1 MIRQP
6 ISRATRIALG
16 IVAVL
21 VVIAGYGWLSYQR
34 HQINPKD
41 TTIPNASQFA
51 EGWWNLTTNKLSP
64 PQDSRERLHQ
74 FFFESW
80 LAEDV
85 RATYGRLFA
94 GMAVGVLLSLVVG
107 LAMGCLT
114 PVEAFCAPPLSF
126 FAKIPPTAMLAV
138 YFVVFGTELRLY
150 VAMIA
155 LGIFPILAQAIYQS
169 ARKDVT
175 EHAIDKAYTL
185 GASHFEVVWNVVL
198 RQVLP
203 RIIESIRLQIGPA
216 MIFLIAAEY
225 LVGDVGFGYRL
236 KIQSRILHM
245 NVVYVYLVIL
255 GVTGLMLDW
264 LLSTLRRKLC
274 PWFGD

>member
-1 MIRQP
+1 MIRRP
-6 ISRATRIALG
+6 ISGATRIALG
-16 IVAVL
+16 ILSVT
-21 VVIAGYGWLSYQR
+21 VVVAGYSWISYQR
-34 HQINPKD
+34 HQVNPKD
-41 TTIPNASQFA
+41 TTIPNAKQFA
-51 EGWWNLTTNKLSP
+51 DGWRSLTTKQLSP
-64 PQDSRERLHQ
+64 PQNFRERLHQ
-74 FFFESW
+74 LFFESW
-80 LAEDV
+80 LAEDM

-94 GMAVGVLLSLVVG
+94 GLAVGSLLSLVVG
-107 LAMGCLT
+107 MAMGCLS

-126 FAKIPPTAMLAV
+126 FAKIPPTAMMAV
-138 YFVVFGTELRLY
+138 YFVLFGTEMRLY

-169 ARKDVT
+169 AKKDVT
-175 EHAIDKAYTL
+175 DHAIYKAYTL
-185 GASHFEVVWNVVL
+185 GASHVEVVWNVMF

-245 NVVYVYLVIL
+245 NVVYIYLVVL
-255 GVTGLMLDW
+255 GMTGLMLDW
-264 LLSTLRRKLC
+264 LLSTLRRKSC

>member
-1 MIRQP
+1 MIRRP
-6 ISRATRIALG
+6 ISHATRIALG
-16 IVAVL
+16 IVSVM
-21 VVIAGYGWLSYQR
+21 VVIAGYSWISYQR
-34 HQINPKD
+34 HAINPKD
-41 TTIPNASQFA
+41 TTIPNAGQFA
-51 EGWWNLTTNKLSP
+51 EGWWNLTTSRLSP
-64 PQDSRERLHQ
+64 PQDSRERWHQ
-74 FFFESW
+74 FIFESW
-80 LAEDV
+80 LAEDM

-94 GMAVGVLLSLVVG
+94 GLAVGVLLSLVVG
-107 LAMGCLT
+107 MAMGCLT
-114 PVEAFCAPPLSF
+114 PVEALCAPPLSF

-138 YFVVFGTELRLY
+138 YFVLFGTELRLY

-155 LGIFPILAQAIYQS
+155 LGIFPILAQAIYQ
-169 ARKDVT
+169 AAKKDVT

-185 GASHFEVVWNVVL
+185 GASHFEVVWNVMF

-245 NVVYVYLVIL
+245 NVVYIYLVIL